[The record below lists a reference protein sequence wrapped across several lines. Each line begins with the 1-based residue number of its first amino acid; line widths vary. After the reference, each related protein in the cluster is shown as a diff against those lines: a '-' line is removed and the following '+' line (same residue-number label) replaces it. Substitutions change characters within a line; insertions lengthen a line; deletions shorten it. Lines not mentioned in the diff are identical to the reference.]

1 MGALNESEKPS
12 QINVYLQQ
20 KPPFSAFNAAQDAQG
35 ILVDYWQQWSSA
47 TGITVKF
54 HSNLNVINSSN
65 IDQPVVYS
73 GLPKKAEEL
82 SNLKKYPLFAINSH
96 FYYLS
101 PHANEL
107 TQALINKNKPL
118 VVGGLLANA
127 QQLPFFSA
135 HKNISYQEY
144 PGALEL
150 LIAIFN
156 DQIDALVV
164 FEGKKEKANL
174 WTWGLSLLFEE
185 KLIKRSENTLSIYV
199 PEKQAAITE
208 WISWGNQ
215 FDKVSHEINLAIN
228 KAANPILGTSSNM
241 LVKILAISGGLFL
254 FYIFN
259 LSKRKKDRQFKSLLD
274 DSPYPLVI
282 LSLDGST
289 IYYLNDEVQLLFATK
304 KENNEYFFE
313 AFENQ
318 TLLSDFVNKASHK
331 IAIEAEQIRLLV
343 GNRFH
348 DIEISAKRVYY
359 QRKTAWLC
367 YLKDIDALL
376 QAKQKLTEERELLRK
391 VLDSIPEQIFFK
403 SPKGSIIGCNDS
415 WAKANNTSVMNAT
428 GKRLSDV
435 ISVDLINKQ
444 KQQESVVWAGGKFN
458 VQEWQQQQNNEMSLI
473 NTVKVPLY
481 NDKGGVFAILSIERD
496 VTDLYNLNKKLVDEN
511 LQRKKTEVALSKQNI
526 LLSTVFAA
534 SIDPIGLLDREGRV
548 IDANNA
554 FAVLLGKTTSADVIG
569 YLQSE
574 FLSQEGGDWA
584 AHQNQQV
591 IESGNPL
598 IFEKLIFIDGKKI
611 CYEVCKTPFKDDQS
625 GYQGIVITARD
636 ITLHKQTEE
645 KLSLDASN
653 FEVKMLHDQ
662 LTGIANR
669 RFFDLQF
676 EKLWQEAGE
685 EQQLLSLLMCDID
698 FFKYYNDNY
707 GHQKGDQAL
716 QKVALA
722 LQSVCEKCGC
732 FVARYGG
739 EEFVVLIKG
748 GNATKALKVAEAL
761 RQSVAQAE
769 IEHLYSSAS
778 LIVTLSMGLSNMEP
792 NELNSK
798 SMLLAEADSAMFEA
812 KKNGRDQ
819 ICVH

>member
-1 MGALNESEKPS
+1 
-12 QINVYLQQ
+12 
-20 KPPFSAFNAAQDAQG
+20 
-35 ILVDYWQQWSSA
+35 
-47 TGITVKF
+47 
-54 HSNLNVINSSN
+54 
-65 IDQPVVYS
+65 
-73 GLPKKAEEL
+73 
-82 SNLKKYPLFAINSH
+82 
-96 FYYLS
+96 
-101 PHANEL
+101 
-107 TQALINKNKPL
+107 
-118 VVGGLLANA
+118 
-127 QQLPFFSA
+127 
-135 HKNISYQEY
+135 
-144 PGALEL
+144 
-150 LIAIFN
+150 
-156 DQIDALVV
+156 
-164 FEGKKEKANL
+164 
-174 WTWGLSLLFEE
+174 
-185 KLIKRSENTLSIYV
+185 
-199 PEKQAAITE
+199 
-208 WISWGNQ
+208 
-215 FDKVSHEINLAIN
+215 
-228 KAANPILGTSSNM
+228 
-241 LVKILAISGGLFL
+241 
-254 FYIFN
+254 
-259 LSKRKKDRQFKSLLD
+259 
-274 DSPYPLVI
+274 
-282 LSLDGST
+282 
-289 IYYLNDEVQLLFATK
+289 
-304 KENNEYFFE
+304 
-313 AFENQ
+313 
-318 TLLSDFVNKASHK
+318 
-331 IAIEAEQIRLLV
+331 
-343 GNRFH
+343 
-348 DIEISAKRVYY
+348 
-359 QRKTAWLC
+359 
-367 YLKDIDALL
+367 
-376 QAKQKLTEERELLRK
+376 
-391 VLDSIPEQIFFK
+391 
-403 SPKGSIIGCNDS
+403 
-415 WAKANNTSVMNAT
+415 
-428 GKRLSDV
+428 
-435 ISVDLINKQ
+435 
-444 KQQESVVWAGGKFN
+444 
-458 VQEWQQQQNNEMSLI
+458 MSLI

-574 FLSQEGGDWA
+574 FLSQEGVDWA